1 MNTLFVKTEQT
12 QSEYP
17 IYIKD
22 SFNDLEKAFI
32 DAKLENKKACII
44 VDSNTERLYLETV
57 KKIAE
62 KVFSSVS
69 FCSFEAGEKS
79 KTLDVINKFY
89 ETFVNTSLDRKSV
102 VIALGGGVVGD
113 MAGFAAATY
122 MRGIKFVQI
131 PTTLLSQVDSSVG
144 GKVGVDFLGHKNMI
158 GAFYQPEFVFINVET
173 LKTLPY
179 NQVAAGISEAIKYGY
194 IINKDFLEYFKAN
207 MQKIKD
213 LSSEEIKEV
222 IYLSCKAKAYVVSK
236 DEKESGL
243 REILNFGHTFGH
255 SVESLSNFE
264 LLHGECV
271 AIGMMS
277 ALKLSFE
284 KGYVTEKDL
293 TSAKELLEFFKLPT
307 KAKGFEK
314 DKIFKQMF
322 SDKKTKDNKLNI
334 VLLKEI
340 GSAYTEKSA
349 TDSEVLNAID
359 FIVE

>member
-1 MNTLFVKTEQT
+1 
-12 QSEYP
+12 
-17 IYIKD
+17 
-22 SFNDLEKAFI
+22 
-32 DAKLENKKACII
+32 
-44 VDSNTERLYLETV
+44 
-57 KKIAE
+57 
-62 KVFSSVS
+62 
-69 FCSFEAGEKS
+69 
-79 KTLDVINKFY
+79 
-89 ETFVNTSLDRKSV
+89 
-102 VIALGGGVVGD
+102 
-113 MAGFAAATY
+113 
-122 MRGIKFVQI
+122 
-131 PTTLLSQVDSSVG
+131 
-144 GKVGVDFLGHKNMI
+144 MI

-322 SDKKTKDNKLNI
+322 SDKKTKDNK
-334 VLLKEI
+334 
-340 GSAYTEKSA
+340 
-349 TDSEVLNAID
+349 
-359 FIVE
+359 